1 MNCINTKCPEVIPD
15 TARASALARRREFEI
30 RSLTAAVEIH
40 LGALRRVRLREDA
53 AERSD
58 GVVTG
63 HALRAHARQSCSLAK
78 M

>member
-1 MNCINTKCPEVIPD
+1 
-15 TARASALARRREFEI
+15 
-30 RSLTAAVEIH
+30 
-40 LGALRRVRLREDA
+40 VRLREDA